1 MPAGPFGA
9 ARVVADSGAEP
20 SRAERGAHVQIPA
33 GLTLELPE
41 AADADGAAGGAT
53 ENQDVG
59 AGIGGEHLA
68 HYFRVR
74 VPDSKFLSTL
84 KMRRSLKP
92 ATKHATAN
100 AS

>member
-1 MPAGPFGA
+1 MPAVAHGA
-9 ARVVADSGAEP
+9 ARVVP
-20 SRAERGAHVQIPA
+20 TRARSPPGPKPLPTYRVVA
-33 GLTLELPE
+33 GLKRELAE
-41 AADADGAAGGAT
+41 ASDADGAAGGAT